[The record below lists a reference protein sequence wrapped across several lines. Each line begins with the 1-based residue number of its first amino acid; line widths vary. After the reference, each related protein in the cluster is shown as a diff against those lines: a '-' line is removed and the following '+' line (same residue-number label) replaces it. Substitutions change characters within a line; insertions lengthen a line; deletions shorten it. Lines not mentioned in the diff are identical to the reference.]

1 MLLGCLIIITFYCIG
16 AWTQQQFDLPI
27 PGSVIGMLT
36 MFTFLL
42 WRKKAPICLTKG
54 SHALISNLTLLLIPS
69 CVGVITCFSILQ
81 QEGLLITAS
90 LLLSIV
96 LSIVIT
102 GWILTIFGHRIDHTG
117 DRRNAR

>member
-1 MLLGCLIIITFYCIG
+1 MLLGCLIIIAFYCLG

-36 MFTFLL
+36 MFIFLL

-54 SHALISNLTLLLIPS
+54 SHALISHLTLLLIPS
-69 CVGVITCFSILQ
+69 CVGVITCLSILQ

-102 GWILTIFGHRIDHTG
+102 GWILTIFGHRIYHTG
-117 DRRNAR
+117 ERRKAR